1 MAAPSQCRH
10 RDGTGSKFSVT
21 LPEMLN
27 ETFLIATI
35 VVYQFSCSPV
45 IPEDSKPVSVVSP
58 LIDRTELVDEVQS
71 GESRNEYIYLFDE
84 NERLSPVLRV
94 IPRAE
99 LRVTDLINE
108 LTADLLPTE
117 RKATLSTTVPSGLS
131 LAGVTQEDDL
141 AIINFNYGGLELIE
155 GDELAKALA
164 QIVWTLTETGD
175 LDSIIISISDIKT
188 WPTTNSGDQQLL
200 RRIQFMSYVPTSRLE
215 SQGKK

>member
-1 MAAPSQCRH
+1 MKLSLTA
-10 RDGTGSKFSVT
+10 TT
-21 LPEMLN
+21 LVLPIIL
-27 ETFLIATI
+27 L
-35 VVYQFSCSPV
+35 SCG
-45 IPEDSKPVSVVSP
+45 IPEDSKPESVVSP
-58 LIDRTELVDEVQS
+58 LIDRTEIPVSEVQS

-131 LAGVTQEDDL
+131 LAGVTQENDL

-175 LDSIIISISDIKT
+175 LDSIIISIGGDIKT

-200 RRIQFMSYVPTSRLE
+200 RRIQFMSYDPEVTI
-215 SQGKK
+215 GITG

>member
-1 MAAPSQCRH
+1 MKLS
-10 RDGTGSKFSVT
+10 
-21 LPEMLN
+21 
-27 ETFLIATI
+27 LIATI
-35 VVYQFSCSPV
+35 VVLPILLLSCG

-58 LIDRTELVDEVQS
+58 LIDRTEIQVDEVPS

-108 LTADLLPTE
+108 LTADLLPIE

-131 LAGVTQEDDL
+131 LAGVTQENDL

-155 GDELAKALA
+155 GAELAKALA

-175 LDSIIISISDIKT
+175 LDSIIISIEGDIKT

-200 RRIQFMSYVPTSRLE
+200 RRIQFMSYAPEVMIGIT
-215 SQGKK
+215 G

>member
-1 MAAPSQCRH
+1 MKLS
-10 RDGTGSKFSVT
+10 
-21 LPEMLN
+21 
-27 ETFLIATI
+27 LIATI
-35 VVYQFSCSPV
+35 VVLPILLLSCG
-45 IPEDSKPVSVVSP
+45 IPEDSKPVSIVSP
-58 LIDRTELVDEVQS
+58 LIDRTEIQVDEVQS

-141 AIINFNYGGLELIE
+141 AIINFNYGGLEPVSYTHLT
-155 GDELAKALA
+155 LPTKA
-164 QIVWTLTETGD
+164 
-175 LDSIIISISDIKT
+175 
-188 WPTTNSGDQQLL
+188 
-200 RRIQFMSYVPTSRLE
+200 
-215 SQGKK
+215 

>member
-1 MAAPSQCRH
+1 MKLS
-10 RDGTGSKFSVT
+10 
-21 LPEMLN
+21 
-27 ETFLIATI
+27 LIATI
-35 VVYQFSCSPV
+35 VVLPILLLSCG

-58 LIDRTELVDEVQS
+58 LIDRTEIQVDEVQS
-71 GESRNEYIYLFDE
+71 GESRSEYIYLFDE

-141 AIINFNYGGLELIE
+141 AIINFNY
-155 GDELAKALA
+155 
-164 QIVWTLTETGD
+164 
-175 LDSIIISISDIKT
+175 
-188 WPTTNSGDQQLL
+188 
-200 RRIQFMSYVPTSRLE
+200 
-215 SQGKK
+215 

>member
-1 MAAPSQCRH
+1 MKLS
-10 RDGTGSKFSVT
+10 
-21 LPEMLN
+21 
-27 ETFLIATI
+27 LIATI
-35 VVYQFSCSPV
+35 VVLPILLLSCG
-45 IPEDSKPVSVVSP
+45 IPEDSKPGSVVSP
-58 LIDRTELVDEVQS
+58 LIDRTEIPVDEVQS

-141 AIINFNYGGLELIE
+141 AIIHFNYGGLELIE

-175 LDSIIISISDIKT
+175 LDSIIISIEGDIKT

-200 RRIQFMSYVPTSRLE
+200 RRIQFMSYAPEVTI
-215 SQGKK
+215 GITG

>member
-1 MAAPSQCRH
+1 MKLS
-10 RDGTGSKFSVT
+10 
-21 LPEMLN
+21 
-27 ETFLIATI
+27 LIATI
-35 VVYQFSCSPV
+35 VVLPILLLSCG

-58 LIDRTELVDEVQS
+58 LIDRTEIQVDEVQS

-175 LDSIIISISDIKT
+175 LDSIIISIGGDIKT
-188 WPTTNSGDQQLL
+188 WPTTNSGDQQL
-200 RRIQFMSYVPTSRLE
+200 
-215 SQGKK
+215 